1 MRFRKK
7 ISDLV
12 DKVGR
17 DDASKILGVDMAELY
32 AITQQ
37 PIDCEIASD
46 IIYDA
51 YKKRILVKKYK
62 GFEISQNEFS
72 GVLEWSSDVNHGYPG
87 GTHSIFVKSTPFWE
101 GECIVPV
108 DLEIFADGDDEY
120 IDELYH
126 SYSTPESFENIEK
139 LMIWFKEE
147 YLVET
152 YEAIHEMY
160 EDNYEKLIGYTIK
173 NLNGD

>member
-1 MRFRKK
+1 MGYRKK
-7 ISDLV
+7 IIGLV
-12 DKVGR
+12 EKFGVPETCKV
-17 DDASKILGVDMAELY
+17 LGIGIDELFV
-32 AITQQ
+32 ITQQ
-37 PIDCEIASD
+37 PIDCENALE
-46 IIYDA
+46 IIYTL
-51 YKKRILVKKYK
+51 YEKGLLVKEYK
-62 GFEISQNEFS
+62 GFEIYQDTF
-72 GVLEWSSDVNHGYPG
+72 GGTLEWTSEVNHGYPG
-87 GTHSIFVKSTPFWE
+87 GTHRIFVKATPFWD

-120 IDELYH
+120 IDGLYH
-126 SYSTPESFENIEK
+126 SYSTPKSFENIEK

-160 EDNYEKLIGYTIK
+160 EDNYKKLIGQTIK